1 MARGI
6 TVCSIDD
13 AEETMTTPQADYS
26 QLPANL
32 PVPQD
37 DGAAAHLLG
46 LVIDNL
52 SLPAT
57 SGRAVNLAAEPGWV
71 VIYCYPMTGRPGTP
85 LPAGWDQIP
94 GARGCTPQS
103 CGFRDNTREL
113 SDLGARVFGVSTQT
127 PAEQLEAVERLHLP
141 FELLSDANLT
151 FATALRLP
159 TFTVDGTV
167 MLRRLTLIVRA
178 GRVEHVMYPVFPPDR
193 NALDVVA
200 WLTAPDT

>member
-13 AEETMTTPQADYS
+13 AEETMPTPQPDYS
-26 QLPANL
+26 QLPAIL

-94 GARGCTPQS
+94 GPRGSTPPS
-103 CGFRDNTREL
+103 CVFPHTPPDL
-113 SDLGARVFGVSTQT
+113 SDLGPPG
-127 PAEQLEAVERLHLP
+127 
-141 FELLSDANLT
+141 
-151 FATALRLP
+151 FA
-159 TFTVDGTV
+159 
-167 MLRRLTLIVRA
+167 
-178 GRVEHVMYPVFPPDR
+178 
-193 NALDVVA
+193 
-200 WLTAPDT
+200 